1 MLHLFHTVLLVG
13 FSTVAV
19 PNERSGTRQENSVVH
34 VGGTYI
40 AETTLSFSNVRL
52 AIEETLTNLAPLR
65 SNRVLTLTSP
75 AGQQRRIPLSSLS
88 NGGGGMN
95 LYALQDGYILL
106 GENDCIALND
116 ITLETRSCLSRE
128 TETGVDQRCEAHR
141 QPDGV
146 LGQTSNG
153 HWPIYLG
160 RFDWMN
166 GYDPPDGRFS
176 YALRYQTLESA
187 LESLPD
193 CS

>member
-1 MLHLFHTVLLVG
+1 MLHLFHTLLLVG
-13 FSTVAV
+13 FSTVAA
-19 PNERSGTRQENSVVH
+19 PDEHSGTQQENSFIR
-34 VGGTYI
+34 VGGTYT
-40 AETTLSFSNVRL
+40 AETTLTISNVRL
-52 AIEETLTNLAPLR
+52 AIEETLTNLRPLR
-65 SNRVLTLTSP
+65 SNRTLILTSP

-95 LYALQDGYILL
+95 LYALQDGYVLL
-106 GENDCIALND
+106 GENDCIALDD

-128 TETGVDQRCEAHR
+128 IETGCEAHR

-146 LGQTSNG
+146 LRRTASG

-166 GYDPPDGRFS
+166 GYDPPDGRFA
-176 YALRYQTLESA
+176 YALRYQTLERA
-187 LESLPD
+187 YESLPD